1 MDNRY
6 IGVFDSGIG
15 GLTSVSCIMDMFPD
29 ERILFFGDTART
41 PYGSKAPET
50 IKRFTLQIGEFM
62 KNSGVKMMVAACNTI
77 SSVSLNV
84 LSEKYPGVPVIGTI
98 EPTAKV
104 VAEKCDADEKIG
116 ILATR
121 TTVATE
127 MYPKSI
133 MALKPEMKHIH
144 QKACPAF
151 VPLIEEGI
159 IDNPIM
165 DQTIKYYLDD
175 FIREN
180 DIDTLVLACTHYPL
194 IAPNLERIYPGIR
207 LVSSS
212 KETAAAVGYALEK
225 NDMRADGS
233 QTLENTFY
241 ASDLSENFVN
251 MIDLILKNEQD
262 PDRIRFKNLDAIS
275 D

>member
-1 MDNRY
+1 MDNRF

-15 GLTSVSCIMDMFPD
+15 GLTSVSCIMDMFPN

-50 IKRFTLQIGEFM
+50 IRRFTLQIGEFM
-62 KNSGVKMMVAACNTI
+62 KNKNVKMMVAACNTI
-77 SSVSLNV
+77 SSVSLDV
-84 LSEKYPGVPVIGTI
+84 LSDKYPGIPVIGTI
-98 EPTAKV
+98 EPTAHV
-104 VAEKCDADEKIG
+104 VAKKCDPGEHIG
-116 ILATR
+116 ILATK

-133 MALKPEMKHIH
+133 KELKPDMENIY

-165 DQTIKYYLDD
+165 DQTIRYYLDD

-180 DIDTLVLACTHYPL
+180 EIDTLVLACTHYPL
-194 IAPNLERIYPGIR
+194 IAPNLKRIYPGIR
-207 LVSSS
+207 LINSS
-212 KETAAAVGYALEK
+212 KETAVAVGMALEK
-225 NDMRADGS
+225 YGMNADET
-233 QTLENTFY
+233 QTHENTFY
-241 ASDLSENFVN
+241 ASDLSENFVD
-251 MIDLILKNEQD
+251 MIDLILKDEQD
-262 PDRIRFKNLDAIS
+262 PGRIRFKNLDAIS